1 MVKIA
6 CFVPVRSGSKRIKN
20 KNIVSFK
27 RTNLLNFV
35 LNKIIKSKKIDE
47 FIIASD
53 SYKLFKKIKSKN
65 KKITYFERSKKTSG
79 DKATTESAILEYL
92 DSKKNH
98 PDIIILLQ
106 ITNPFVKSQYLEGA
120 IKMVLSK
127 KNDCVFSAVQMNCFM
142 WKNNPNSEPVNY
154 NYKKRPRS
162 QKFTKYFIENGSFYI
177 FYTKNFIKFKNR
189 LHKKIAIYE
198 MPKESLHEI
207 DDHQDLKIVK
217 KLI

>member
-6 CFVPVRSGSKRIKN
+6 CFIPVRSGSKRIKN
-20 KNIVSFK
+20 KNIISFK
-27 RTNLLNFV
+27 KTNLLNFV
-35 LNKIIKSKKIDE
+35 LNKIIKSKKITE
-47 FIIASD
+47 FVIASD
-53 SYKLFKKIKSKN
+53 SYNLFKKIKSNNKN
-65 KKITYFERSKKTSG
+65 ITYFERSKKTSA
-79 DKATTESAILEYL
+79 DNATTESVILEYL
-92 DSKKNH
+92 NSKKNH

-106 ITNPFVKSQYLEGA
+106 VTNPFVKLQYLDEA
-120 IKMVLSK
+120 IKILLSK
-127 KNDCVFSAVQMNCFM
+127 KIDCIFSAASVSCFV
-142 WKNNPNSEPVNY
+142 WKNKENSKSINY

-162 QKFTKYFIENGSFYI
+162 QKFKKYFIENGSFYI